1 MPVEEESRFL
11 QGVPQGRRLTLRSGR
26 YSPRRI
32 VLVGPLCCGFSYCI
46 RPRPFFGGAIVV
58 LVRNIR
64 SRTYSRS
71 RCIRQREHGAP
82 RGSSA
87 GRLARRDDPAWE
99 AVESG
104 PVLGRNDA
112 ARWLEK
118 RGQRRDAALMRLTGS
133 TQLRRAPAI
142 HTPQRRENAGR
153 QGGRRTRRVRRA
165 SSSSRGDPDDDPAPG
180 RAGLPELRVIAAD
193 DLFTQ
198 RVAG

>member
-1 MPVEEESRFL
+1 MGGIPIARCAARAASDPPERSLQSEAHRSRRPALLRFIVL
-11 QGVPQGRRLTLRSGR
+11 HPASALLRRGRCRSGQEHPGAAPILVLDA
-26 YSPRRI
+26 YDNENTVPRE
-32 VLVGPLCCGFSYCI
+32 VAAQAVWLGEGDDGFD
-46 RPRPFFGGAIVV
+46 
-58 LVRNIR
+58 N
-64 SRTYSRS
+64 
-71 RCIRQREHGAP
+71 
-82 RGSSA
+82 
-87 GRLARRDDPAWE
+87 PAWE

-180 RAGLPELRVIAAD
+180 RAGLPR
-193 DLFTQ
+193 TS
-198 RVAG
+198 RNRG